1 MDELL
6 GDFVEFWGQ
15 MSKFWGIPP
24 ATARIHAWLLTRA
37 DSAETDSIMEGL
49 GMSRGAVSMACKELK
64 DWGLI
69 TTERLHG
76 QRRTLYRP
84 VTDLEKVVRNV
95 VLNRKRRE
103 WSPILDQLDT
113 LIPQLRKNKSA
124 EARIVRERLERIQH
138 LVEAADS
145 LADTFISGGTV
156 RGLALKM
163 MVSAALRKRK
173 K

>member
-1 MDELL
+1 MLTMNPKIYWLVSLVCLAAISPAAAHKDDRAE
-6 GDFVEFWGQ
+6 GAFGIVDAPVFPFVGEEPVSTKQSDFGESILSVQRE
-15 MSKFWGIPP
+15 SR
-24 ATARIHAWLLTRA
+24 AT
-37 DSAETDSIMEGL
+37 
-49 GMSRGAVSMACKELK
+49 
-64 DWGLI
+64 
-69 TTERLHG
+69 
-76 QRRTLYRP
+76 P
-84 VTDLEKVVRNV
+84 
-95 VLNRKRRE
+95 
-103 WSPILDQLDT
+103 
-113 LIPQLRKNKSA
+113 RKNKSA